1 MVVHIVDRLFSS
13 DRITKNVVA
22 AVQAELRV
30 LFLAIDQAEVADG
43 VLRNVKLVRIRSLI
57 VFFDAVLE
65 HFTVD

>member
-1 MVVHIVDRLFSS
+1 M
-13 DRITKNVVA
+13 VA

-43 VLRNVKLVRIRSLI
+43 VLRDVKLVRIRGLI

>member
-1 MVVHIVDRLFSS
+1 MDRLFSS

-43 VLRNVKLVRIRSLI
+43 VLRDVKLVRIRGLI